1 MADTVTNPLES
12 MQALKTRLDTL
23 SSEVEQEKAT
33 LDRLKGELDT
43 HKTEAEQLLTEGLAA
58 IEATNTALSSGD
70 TSTAS
75 TQNALALEKKTALEA
90 LLPTIEEKT
99 TALERSAN
107 NLGTLKERVE
117 NLKIDVDL
125 VKLHTMNLEPDIFS
139 DGSTKGLWQF
149 NNANTPGRSGINGSY
164 DAMSRF
170 YSGFSDNN
178 RELNTTLSM
187 TAPYYGMIVNLPAT
201 PFEHVPRLT
210 ARNIALYKGLS
221 QCDNTTSEQT
231 SNPNRRIFSAA
242 RKPAIE
248 DTDSWTL
255 SFNYNLAS
263 SANGGLDFLSVK
275 NHFYTGQVK
284 YVTTTG
290 STAKSLVDFSLHEQ
304 MFFTSRGINSGADAN
319 GVLSEFRDINTLPVL
334 RIRLD
339 AGFFNSYNGAE
350 INAPYAG
357 TNYKDLSLE
366 GSDTVF
372 NGITYQEAFT
382 AEPVIDY
389 VRTSEGKP
397 LGAVGITKASDFP
410 SKKLSGTNTDDPGAY
425 YTYINVY
432 LKKDSS
438 MQGIINY
445 AWTFN
450 VQTGRIA
457 AYVDGVKRIE
467 FHIDIKK
474 NEQTITTYKPYFYNS
489 FFASRAEDFIPEV
502 TRWPEDANASHTLT
516 PARIIDKYVTDLPKE
531 EDNDWYQDK
540 IIFFR
545 FPYATNI
552 NVYTTPIIK
561 DVRILN
567 KIVSDKEVKSLA
579 SETLETNYDIDIR
592 REKRIIYN
600 VKPNIFRDG
609 SDIAYAKYGEQPIIA
624 KNWYS
629 VVPAEESKEVIT
641 GYDNSQPV
649 TSSVKSTA
657 DKTDFVH
664 AKYPETTDFT
674 ISFVVDKDFAPQ
686 SATALLVGMLGY
698 SVEGTTTQYETW
710 QGKNYPVYSV
720 PVSAKAETYFELR
733 YNNAVVGGMKYNT
746 TDIHY
751 NNCIAFPTGAF
762 KTATTG
768 ENGRIL
774 CALTINPGIDTVNI
788 TNRILRVFS
797 PAVIGA
803 LYRPAK
809 FEHAEKTVFT
819 LGDNTNTK
827 LNMAEMS
834 RSITGGG
841 TTFIRPAS
849 MSTVFRHE
857 STYYNRISNLLS
869 TSFEELSKP
878 NNGYQYDNSTNSIKN
893 MTISVDNKK
902 SLLFRHVVATSGTTP
917 SDANNLTDIHL
928 TTALYTNAIMNPSN
942 TIYVPVYS
950 DDAAKI
956 RVTFIASVTGN
967 VQTIKAYVGSQL
979 RDSVVIGSPNADGT
993 DDYNGTINNKV
1004 ALRLLP
1010 HKFANEIFAGNRP
1023 YPTTENH
1030 AKPFG
1035 PQTGSQFF
1043 YNANLENNQEDNG
1056 LATNKVHE
1064 LSVFNRALSVE
1075 DIVIL
1080 VDSDR
1085 KQPGELIYDVEV
1097 PAEAPI
1103 ITSADVD
1110 IDGIPSYSG
1119 VSEES
1124 TQTAPRPTTDGNTGT
1139 ETEYTPEPSAPS
1151 KPNVE
1156 EPKLPQP
1163 PVATPPAPSTGDFSI
1178 KYNEGIPV
1186 ASGTPINV
1194 ASMTAGKKMK
1204 LTNVDLYFSVYSS
1217 SNKKYSMIHEHVD
1230 AVDVDLSQITQTGVY
1245 YIRRKQ
1251 SSNVWEIIS
1260 GMPVVGKTS
1269 TTGDYYLNGDWYNKS
1284 NQKQEPLTYLPFHL
1298 VVDRTGLKTVAYNL
1312 YSGLADPSVSVATLP
1327 EGEWFTMDN
1336 QRQWGVIYTNTTKY
1350 TMMVVVAGDAREEL
1364 TAVVTR
1370 SNSIE
1375 AYTLKNEET
1384 LMFLVEPNERYKV
1397 TNTGGVTKRWQEF
1410 KRVN

>member
-1 MADTVTNPLES
+1 MADTATNPLES

-33 LDRLKGELDT
+33 LDRLKGELDG
-43 HKTEAEQLLTEGLAA
+43 HKTEAEQLLAEGLQLVNQTQQYIDANNLEQA
-58 IEATNTALSSGD
+58 QASNTA
-70 TSTAS
+70 
-75 TQNALALEKKTALEA
+75 ALEKKTAIET
-90 LLPTIEEKT
+90 LLTTIEEKT
-99 TALERSAN
+99 TALETSAN
-107 NLGTLKERVE
+107 NLGTLKERAE

-125 VKLHTMNLEPDIFS
+125 VKLRTKNLEPDIFN
-139 DGSTKGLWQF
+139 DGSTKALWQF

-178 RELNTTLSM
+178 RELNTELSM

-201 PFEHVPRLT
+201 PFENVPKLT

-231 SNPNRRIFSAA
+231 SNPNRRLFSAA

-248 DTDSWTL
+248 DRSSWTL
-255 SFNYNLAS
+255 SFNYNLDS
-263 SANGGLDFLSVK
+263 NANGGLDFLSVK

-284 YVTTTG
+284 YVTNSGT
-290 STAKSLVDFSLHEQ
+290 TAKSLVDFSLHEQ

-357 TNYKDLSLE
+357 TNYKDLNLE

-432 LKKDSS
+432 LKKDAA

-450 VQTGRIA
+450 VENGKIA

-474 NEQTITTYKPYFYNS
+474 GGQTTTYKPYFYNS
-489 FFASRAEDFIPEV
+489 FFASRAADFIPEV

-552 NVYTTPIIK
+552 NVYTKAILK

-609 SDIAYAKYGEQPIIA
+609 SDIAYAKYGEKPIIA

-629 VVPAEESKEVIT
+629 SIPAEESKEVIT
-641 GYDNSQPV
+641 GYENSQPV
-649 TSSVKSTA
+649 ASNVKSTA

-674 ISFVVDKDFAPQ
+674 ISFVVDKDFAPE

-698 SVEGTTTQYETW
+698 SVDDTTTQYETW
-710 QGKNYPVYSV
+710 QGKSYPAYSV

-768 ENGRIL
+768 EGGRIL

-788 TNRILRVFS
+788 TNRILKVFS

-803 LYRPAK
+803 LYKPAK

-819 LGDNTNTK
+819 LGDEANTK
-827 LNMAEMS
+827 LNMTEMS

-849 MSTVFRHE
+849 MSTVFRHDT
-857 STYYNRISNLLS
+857 SQYNRISNLLTS
-869 TSFEELSKP
+869 SFEELSKP
-878 NNGYQYDNSTNSIKN
+878 NNGYQYDNATNTIKN

-902 SLLFRHVVATSGTTP
+902 SLLFRHEVATSGTTP
-917 SDANNLTDIHL
+917 SEANNLTDIHL

-942 TIYVPVYS
+942 TIYVPVYN

-956 RVTFIASVTGN
+956 RVTFVASVTGN

-979 RDSVVIGSPNADGT
+979 RDSVVIGSPNNDST
-993 DDYNGTINNKV
+993 EDYNGTINNKV

-1010 HKFANEIFAGNRP
+1010 HKFENEVFAGKTP
-1023 YPTTENH
+1023 YNSTENH

-1124 TQTAPRPTTDGNTGT
+1124 TQTPPKPTTDGNTGT
-1139 ETEYTPEPSAPS
+1139 ESEYNPAPDKPSTG
-1151 KPNVE
+1151 E
-1156 EPKLPQP
+1156 TQPQP
-1163 PVATPPAPSTGDFSI
+1163 PAPDTGDFSI